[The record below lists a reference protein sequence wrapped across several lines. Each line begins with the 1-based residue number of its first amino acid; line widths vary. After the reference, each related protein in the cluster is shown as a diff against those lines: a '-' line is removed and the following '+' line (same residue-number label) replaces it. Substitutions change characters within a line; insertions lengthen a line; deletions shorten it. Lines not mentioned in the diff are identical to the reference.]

1 MVRRR
6 GVRRAGRGDGRLR
19 GSPGRRR
26 IGQPSEGRAGE
37 DRMEQVLFDAGPFEC
52 GTVQVPLDYNDP
64 NGATISLALVRLP
77 ATDRA
82 HRIGSLFLNPGG
94 PGGPGVDFTL
104 FAGPVLYTAEGAQA
118 ADRLLAGGAHG
129 NEPTASGP
137 APGV

>member
-64 NGATISLALVRLP
+64 NGPNDPNGSNDARLRSRFKFG
-77 ATDRA
+77 D
-82 HRIGSLFLNPGG
+82 IKSN
-94 PGGPGVDFTL
+94 
-104 FAGPVLYTAEGAQA
+104 
-118 ADRLLAGGAHG
+118 
-129 NEPTASGP
+129 
-137 APGV
+137 